1 MGVKPEV
8 VFPFKKMILL
18 ELKWARLLLLLSGA
32 AALGWQFIWTTQ
44 WTLLLGHEI
53 YAVLAVAAAFLG
65 GLCLG
70 TWLIALPKMQSLGM
84 LRIYVCA
91 ELLIAIWGVLLT
103 LGLPLV
109 GPVIAAGLGE
119 TPSAFTQ
126 AMLAFVFPL
135 VVLLP
140 STFAMGVTLPAMM
153 GLLRSRSKDM
163 ADLYAANTLGACI
176 GVALIVFYA
185 LPQWGISQSAWGLC
199 AVNVCCALLAWGMWR
214 KQEPQQIAASKD
226 VKFDGG
232 LMLFMLGFWGM
243 AYQVL
248 AIRVLSLVTENT
260 VYSYALLLMVYLAF
274 HALGAALYKLLAKDN
289 TTALNESFSIPL
301 LVVSVLVGAWG
312 LSMADDIFSW
322 PSMLWGESVW
332 SALAGEC
339 FAALLG
345 LAIPSAAMGFVFAQQ
360 TIRQDG
366 SQSWVAKSLFF
377 NILGASLAPLVVG
390 LLVFPAW
397 GAAGVI
403 CLVLLGYTVLQSFKT
418 VKDTLKLWP
427 LGLTYV
433 ALGSFFSWTFLNI
446 PPGGK
451 ALFFREGE
459 MASVSVVQDVNNVAH
474 LQINNR
480 AQEGSSASSWVE
492 RRLAVV
498 PLMFHEHPKKVLML
512 GLGTGFT
519 ANAAAEFGDVQV
531 QAVELLPEVVQASEI
546 FTRYPQSPKPTHPV
560 QKITAD
566 ARRFVNAS
574 TQSFDVI
581 VADVY
586 HPARSGAATLYTVE
600 HFQKIK
606 DRLNDGGVFCQW
618 LALFQMDTQ
627 TLRTIVAAYQSVY
640 PDAKAVLV
648 SNSLDSPA
656 IGLMAKKNTAWPLVA
671 DMQKK
676 WRDPKIAFSAAQARL
691 DDPYAV
697 WGTVMADG
705 ESLREFTS
713 GVKPNTDDHLQVS
726 FKAPW
731 VIYAPQE
738 APRDRLQEILDLWT
752 TKPELAEP
760 AATQK
765 HLSAYSK
772 AHKQYLELG
781 MNIKANSDP
790 LTLLNTVQEDLF
802 AMIQLS
808 PEFLPAQ
815 ETLSALTSAVS
826 PQHPK
831 LARDIET
838 RLQQIKLDKK
848 QTSH

>member
-1 MGVKPEV
+1 LH
-8 VFPFKKMILL
+8 FKKMILL
-18 ELKWARLLLLLSGA
+18 ELRWARLLLVLSGA

-84 LRIYVCA
+84 LRVYVFA
-91 ELLIAIWGVLLT
+91 ELLIAAWGVLLT
-103 LGLPLV
+103 LGLPQM
-109 GPVIAAGLGE
+109 GPFFAAGLGE

-126 AMLAFVFPL
+126 AMFAFLFPF

-185 LPQWGISQSAWGLC
+185 LPEWGISQSAWGLC
-199 AVNVCCALLAWGMWR
+199 AVNVCCALLAWVMWR
-214 KQEPQQIAASKD
+214 NQEPVQKPAGKD

-232 LMLFMLGFWGM
+232 LTLFLLGFWGM

-274 HALGAALYKLLAKDN
+274 HAMGAALYKLIAKEN
-289 TTALNESFSIPL
+289 TIASVESVAIPL
-301 LVVSVLVGAWG
+301 LIVSVVMGAWG
-312 LSMADDIFSW
+312 LSMADSLFAW
-322 PSMLWGESVW
+322 PSMVWGTSMW
-332 SALAGEC
+332 SALAGEG
-339 FAALLG
+339 FAALIG

-366 SQSWVAKSLFF
+366 SQGWVAKSLFF

-403 CLVLLGYTVLQSFKT
+403 CLVLLGYTALQSFKT

-433 ALGSFFSWTFLNI
+433 VLGGFFSWNFLNI

-451 ALFFREGE
+451 ALFFRDGE
-459 MASVSVVQDVNNVAH
+459 MAAVSVVQDLNNVAR

-492 RRLAVV
+492 RRLAVL
-498 PLMFHEHPKKVLML
+498 PLMFHEHPQKVLLL

-519 ANAAAEFGDVQV
+519 ANAAAEFGDVKV
-531 QAVELLPEVVQASEI
+531 QAVELLAEVVQASEI
-546 FTRYPQSPKPTHPV
+546 FKRYPHMPKPTHPV
-560 QKITAD
+560 QTITAD

-606 DRLNDGGVFCQW
+606 DTLNDGGVFCQW

-627 TLRTIVAAYQSVY
+627 TLRTIVAAYQEVY
-640 PDAKAVLV
+640 PEAKAVLV

-656 IGLMAKKNTAWPLVA
+656 IGLMARKNAAWPLVS
-671 DMQKK
+671 DIQKK
-676 WRDPKIAFSAAQARL
+676 WLDPQIAFSAKQARL

-705 ESLREFTS
+705 DSLRAFTS
-713 GVKPNTDDHLQVS
+713 GVKPNTDDHLLVS

-731 VIYAPQE
+731 VTYAPQE
-738 APRDRLQEILDLWT
+738 TPRARLQEILGLWT

-760 AATQK
+760 AGTQK
-765 HLSAYSK
+765 RLSAYSQ

-781 MNIKANSDP
+781 MNIRANEDP
-790 LTLLNTVQEDLF
+790 FTLLNAVQENLF
-802 AMIQLS
+802 TMIQLS
-808 PEFLPAQ
+808 PDFLPAQ
-815 ETLSALTSAVS
+815 ETLGSLADAVS
-826 PQHPK
+826 AQHPN
-831 LARDIET
+831 LAREVET
-838 RLQQIKLDKK
+838 KLK
-848 QTSH
+848 QLNLTLKEQ

>member
-1 MGVKPEV
+1 
-8 VFPFKKMILL
+8 MILVK
-18 ELKWARLLLLLSGA
+18 LKWARLLLVLSGA
-32 AALGWQFIWTTQ
+32 AALGWQFIWATQ

-70 TWLIALPKMQSLGM
+70 TWFIALPKMQSLGM
-84 LRIYVCA
+84 LRVYVFA
-91 ELLIAIWGVLLT
+91 ELLIAAWGVLLA
-103 LGLPLV
+103 LGLPIL
-109 GPVIAAGLGE
+109 GPVIAAVLGE
-119 TPSAFTQ
+119 NPSAFTQ
-126 AMLAFVFPL
+126 ALLAFTLPFL
-135 VVLLP
+135 VLLP

-199 AVNVCCALLAWGMWR
+199 AVNVCCALLAWGMW
-214 KQEPQQIAASKD
+214 KNKEQQANETTQNT
-226 VKFDGG
+226 KFDGS
-232 LMLFMLGFWGM
+232 LMLFLLGFLGM

-289 TTALNESFSIPL
+289 TTALRESLSIPF
-301 LVVSVLVGAWG
+301 LVVSVAIGAWG
-312 LSMADDIFSW
+312 LSMADGIFSW
-322 PSMLWGESVW
+322 PSTVWGKSMW
-332 SALAGEC
+332 SALAGEG

-345 LAIPSAAMGFVFAQQ
+345 LAIPSAAMGYVFAQQ

-366 SQSWVAKSLFF
+366 SPSWVAKSLFF
-377 NILGASLAPLVVG
+377 NILGASLAPMVMG
-390 LLVFPAW
+390 LLVFPVW
-397 GAAGVI
+397 GAANVI
-403 CLVLLGYTVLQSFKT
+403 CLVLLGYTSLQSFKT
-418 VKDTLKLWP
+418 LKDVLKLWP
-427 LGLTYV
+427 VSLMYGVLGGFFTWNFLT
-433 ALGSFFSWTFLNI
+433 L

-451 ALFFREGE
+451 VLFYREGE
-459 MASVSVVQDVNNVAH
+459 MASVSVVQDLNNVAR

-480 AQEGSSASSWVE
+480 VQEGSSASSWVE
-492 RRLAVV
+492 RRLAVL
-498 PLMFHEHPKKVLML
+498 PLMFHDNPQKVLML

-519 ANAAAEFGDVQV
+519 ANAAAEFGDVKV

-546 FTRYPQSPKPTHPV
+546 FMRYPQSPKPTHPV

-566 ARRFVNAS
+566 ARRYVNAS
-574 TQSFDVI
+574 KQSFDVI

-606 DRLNDGGVFCQW
+606 ERLNDGGVFCQW

-627 TLRTIVAAYQSVY
+627 TLSTIVAAYQSVY

-656 IGLMAKKNTAWPLVA
+656 IGLIALKNAAWPLVA

-676 WRDPKIAFSAAQARL
+676 WLDPQIAKSATEARL
-691 DDPYAV
+691 KDPYAV

-705 ESLREFTS
+705 ESLRAFTS
-713 GVKPNTDDHLQVS
+713 GIQPNTDDHLQVS

-731 VIYAPQE
+731 VTYAPQE
-738 APRDRLQEILDLWT
+738 TPRERLQEILGLWT
-752 TKPELAEP
+752 AQPELAEP

-765 HLSAYSK
+765 RLSAYRQ

-781 MNIKANSDP
+781 MTIKANSDAF
-790 LTLLNTVQEDLF
+790 TLLNTIQEELF

-815 ETLSALTSAVS
+815 ETLSALAGAVYK
-826 PQHPK
+826 QHPK
-831 LARDIET
+831 LAREVET
-838 RLQQIKLDKK
+838 KLKQINLILKE
-848 QTSH
+848 Q

>member
-1 MGVKPEV
+1 
-8 VFPFKKMILL
+8 MILL
-18 ELKWARLLLLLSGA
+18 ELRWARLLLVLSGA

-65 GLCLG
+65 GLCVG

-84 LRIYVCA
+84 LRIYVFA
-91 ELLIAIWGVLLT
+91 ELLIAAWGVLLT
-103 LGLPLV
+103 QGLPIL
-109 GPVIAAGLGE
+109 GPAIAAGFGE
-119 TPSAFTQ
+119 TPSAITQ
-126 AMLAFVFPL
+126 ALLAFTLPFL
-135 VVLLP
+135 VLLP
-140 STFAMGVTLPAMM
+140 STFAMGVTLPALM
-153 GLLRSRSKDM
+153 GFLQSRSKDM

-176 GVALIVFYA
+176 GVAFIVFYA
-185 LPQWGISQSAWGLC
+185 LPEWGISQSAWVLC
-199 AVNVCCALLAWGMWR
+199 AVNLGCALLAWRMWR
-214 KQEPQQIAASKD
+214 NQEPVPGATERGA
-226 VKFDGG
+226 KFDGG

-274 HALGAALYKLLAKDN
+274 HALGAALFKLITKDN
-289 TTALNESFSIPL
+289 TTALNETWSVPL
-301 LVVSVLVGAWG
+301 LVVSVALGAWG
-312 LSMADDIFSW
+312 LSMADSLFAW
-322 PSMLWGESVW
+322 PSMVWGESVW
-332 SALAGEC
+332 SALAGEG

-345 LAIPSAAMGFVFAQQ
+345 LAIPSAAMGYVFAQQ
-360 TIRQDG
+360 TIKQDG
-366 SQSWVAKSLFF
+366 SQGWVAKSLFF
-377 NILGASLAPLVVG
+377 NILGASLAPLVIG

-403 CLVLLGYTVLQSFKT
+403 CLVLLGYTALQSFKT

-433 ALGSFFSWTFLNI
+433 VLGGFFSWNFLNI

-451 ALFFREGE
+451 ALFFRDGE
-459 MASVSVVQDVNNVAH
+459 MAAVSVVQDLNNVAR

-480 AQEGSSASSWVE
+480 VQEGSSESSWVE
-492 RRLAVV
+492 RRLAVL
-498 PLMFHEHPKKVLML
+498 PLMFHEHPQKILML

-546 FTRYPQSPKPTHPV
+546 FTRYPQSPKPTNPV

-581 VADVY
+581 VADIY

-656 IGLMAKKNTAWPLVA
+656 IGLVARKNVEWPLVA

-676 WRDPKIAFSAAQARL
+676 WLDPQIAISATQARFQ
-691 DDPYAV
+691 DPFAV
-697 WGTVMADG
+697 WGTVMADA
-705 ESLREFTS
+705 ESLRAFTS
-713 GVKPNTDDHLQVS
+713 GVQPNTDNHLQVS

-731 VIYAPQE
+731 VTYAPQE
-738 APRDRLQEILDLWT
+738 TPRDRLEEILGLWT

-765 HLSAYSK
+765 RLSAYSQ

-781 MNIKANSDP
+781 MGIKPNADP
-790 LTLLNTVQEDLF
+790 FTLLNAFQEDIF
-802 AMIQLS
+802 TIIQLS
-808 PEFLPAQ
+808 PDFLPAQ
-815 ETLSALTSAVS
+815 ETLGSLAGAVS
-826 PQHPK
+826 PQHPQ
-831 LARDIET
+831 LAREVVS
-838 RLQQIKLDKK
+838 RLQQIKLEKK

>member
-1 MGVKPEV
+1 MVLH
-8 VFPFKKMILL
+8 FKKMILL
-18 ELKWARLLLLLSGA
+18 ELRWARLLLVLSGA

-65 GLCLG
+65 GLCVG

-84 LRIYVCA
+84 LRIYVFA
-91 ELLIAIWGVLLT
+91 ELLIAAWGVLLT
-103 LGLPLV
+103 LALPFMS
-109 GPVIAAGLGE
+109 PVIAAGLGE

-126 AMLAFVFPL
+126 ALLAFSLPFL
-135 VVLLP
+135 VLFP

-185 LPQWGISQSAWGLC
+185 LPQWGISQSAWGLS
-199 AVNVCCALLAWGMWR
+199 AVNACCALLAWRMC
-214 KQEPQQIAASKD
+214 KNQEPVQTAAKD

-232 LMLFMLGFWGM
+232 LVLFLLGFWGM

-274 HALGAALYKLLAKDN
+274 HALGAALYKLIAKEN
-289 TTALNESFSIPL
+289 TIASGESVAIPL
-301 LVVSVLVGAWG
+301 LIVSVVMGAWG
-312 LSMADDIFSW
+312 LSMADSLFSW
-322 PSMLWGESVW
+322 PSMVWGESVW
-332 SALAGEC
+332 SALAGEG

-345 LAIPSAAMGFVFAQQ
+345 LAIPSAAMGYVFTQQ

-366 SQSWVAKSLFF
+366 SQGWVAKSLFF
-377 NILGASLAPLVVG
+377 NILGASLAPLVIG
-390 LLVFPAW
+390 LWVFPAW

-403 CLVLLGYTVLQSFKT
+403 CLVLLGYTALQSFKT

-433 ALGSFFSWTFLNI
+433 VLGGFFSWNFLNI

-451 ALFFREGE
+451 TLFFRDGE
-459 MASVSVVQDVNNVAH
+459 MAAVSVVQDLNNVAR

-492 RRLAVV
+492 RRLAVL
-498 PLMFHEHPKKVLML
+498 PLMFHEHPQKVLML

-519 ANAAAEFGDVQV
+519 ANAAAEFGDVKV

-546 FTRYPQSPKPTHPV
+546 FKRYPHMPKPTHPV
-560 QKITAD
+560 QTIAAD

-640 PDAKAVLV
+640 PDVKAVLV

-656 IGLMAKKNTAWPLVA
+656 IGLMARKNAEWPLVS
-671 DMQKK
+671 DIQKK
-676 WRDPKIAFSAAQARL
+676 WLDPQIAASATQARL
-691 DDPYAV
+691 EDPYAV
-697 WGTVMADG
+697 WGTVIADG
-705 ESLREFTS
+705 ESLRAFTS

-731 VIYAPQE
+731 VTYAPQE
-738 APRDRLQEILDLWT
+738 TPRDRLQEILGLWT
-752 TKPELAEP
+752 TNPELAEP

-765 HLSAYSK
+765 RLSAYSQ

-781 MNIKANSDP
+781 MKIKPNADP
-790 LTLLNTVQEDLF
+790 FMLLNAVQENLF
-802 AMIQLS
+802 TMIQLS
-808 PEFLPAQ
+808 PDFLPAQ
-815 ETLSALTSAVS
+815 ETLGSLAGAVS
-826 PQHPK
+826 PQYPK
-831 LARDIET
+831 LAAEVESK
-838 RLQQIKLDKK
+838 LQQIKLNK

>member
-1 MGVKPEV
+1 
-8 VFPFKKMILL
+8 MILS
-18 ELKWARLLLLLSGA
+18 ELRWARLLLLLSGA

-70 TWLIALPKMQSLGM
+70 TWLIAMPKMQSQGM
-84 LRIYVCA
+84 LRVYMAA
-91 ELLIAIWGVLLT
+91 ELAVALWGVLLT
-103 LGLPLV
+103 LGLPFM

-119 TPSAFTQ
+119 TPSAFHQ

-140 STFAMGVTLPAMM
+140 STFAMGVTLPAML
-153 GLLRSRSKDM
+153 GLLQSRSKDM
-163 ADLYAANTLGACI
+163 ADLYAANTLGACV

-199 AVNVCCALLAWGMWR
+199 SVNVCCALLAWRMWR
-214 KQEPQQIAASKD
+214 NTEPQISEATKA
-226 VKFDGG
+226 VKFNGG
-232 LMLFMLGFWGM
+232 LMLFLLGFWGM

-274 HALGAALYKLLAKDN
+274 HALGAALYKLIAKDN
-289 TTALNESFSIPL
+289 KTALNESWSVPL
-301 LVVSVLVGAWG
+301 LVVSVALGAWG
-312 LSMADDIFSW
+312 LSLADSLFAW
-322 PSMLWGESVW
+322 PSMVWGQSVW
-332 SALAGEC
+332 SALAGEG

-345 LAIPSAAMGFVFAQQ
+345 LAIPSAAMGYVFAQQ

-366 SQSWVAKSLFF
+366 SQGWVAKSMFF
-377 NILGASLAPLVVG
+377 NILGAALAPLVVG
-390 LLVFPAW
+390 LWVFPAW

-403 CLVLLGYTVLQSFKT
+403 GLVLMGYTALQSFKT
-418 VKDTLKLWP
+418 GKDILKLWP

-433 ALGSFFSWTFLNI
+433 VLGGFFTWNFLNI
-446 PPGGK
+446 PQGGK

-459 MASVSVVQDVNNVAH
+459 MASVSVVQDVNNVAR

-480 AQEGSSASSWVE
+480 VQEGSSASSWVE
-492 RRLAVV
+492 RRLAVL
-498 PLMFHEHPKKVLML
+498 PLMFHEHPQKVLML

-546 FTRYPQSPKPTHPV
+546 FTRYLQNPKPIHPV

-566 ARRFVNAS
+566 ARRYVNAS

-627 TLRTIVAAYQSVY
+627 TLRTIVAAYQTVY

-656 IGLMAKKNTAWPLVA
+656 IGLMARNNAAWPLVA

-676 WRDPKIAFSAAQARL
+676 WLDPQTVISATQARL
-691 DDPYAV
+691 ENPYAV

-705 ESLREFTS
+705 ESLRLFTS

-731 VIYAPQE
+731 VTYAPQE
-738 APRDRLQEILDLWT
+738 APRDRLQEILSLWGT
-752 TKPELAEP
+752 QPELAEP

-765 HLSAYSK
+765 RLSAYSQ

-781 MNIKANSDP
+781 MNIKANADP
-790 LTLLNTVQEDLF
+790 FTLLNLVQEDIF
-802 AMIQLS
+802 TIIQLS
-808 PEFLPAQ
+808 PDFLPAQ
-815 ETLSALTSAVS
+815 ETLVSLASAVS
-826 PQHPK
+826 QQHPK
-831 LARDIET
+831 LAKEVEA
-838 RLQQIKLDKK
+838 RLQKIKLDKK
-848 QTSH
+848 INLTTKE

>member
-1 MGVKPEV
+1 
-8 VFPFKKMILL
+8 MILV
-18 ELKWARLLLLLSGA
+18 ELRWARLLLLLSGA

-65 GLCLG
+65 GLCVG
-70 TWLIALPKMQSLGM
+70 TWLISLPKMQSVGM
-84 LRIYVCA
+84 LRVYMAA
-91 ELLIAIWGVLLT
+91 ELVVALWGVLLT
-103 LGLPLV
+103 LGLPLM

-126 AMLAFVFPL
+126 AWLAFTLPFL
-135 VVLLP
+135 VLLP
-140 STFAMGVTLPAMM
+140 STFTMGVTLPAMM
-153 GLLRSRSKDM
+153 GLLQSRSKDM

-176 GVALIVFYA
+176 GVAFIVFYA
-185 LPQWGISQSAWGLC
+185 LPQWGISQSAWGLG
-199 AVNVCCALLAWGMWR
+199 AVNVCCALLAWRMWR
-214 KQEPQQIAASKD
+214 NQEPVQMPASKD
-226 VKFDGG
+226 AKFDGG
-232 LMLFMLGFWGM
+232 LMLFLLGFWGM

-274 HALGAALYKLLAKDN
+274 HALGAALYKLIAKEN
-289 TTALNESFSIPL
+289 TIASGESVAIPL
-301 LVVSVLVGAWG
+301 LIVSVLIGSLG
-312 LSMADDIFSW
+312 LSIADGIFSW
-322 PSMLWGESVW
+322 PSMVWGESVW
-332 SALAGEC
+332 SALAGEG

-345 LAIPSAAMGFVFAQQ
+345 LAMPSAAMGYVFAQQ

-366 SQSWVAKSLFF
+366 SQGWVAKSLFF

-390 LLVFPAW
+390 LLIFPAW

-403 CLVLLGYTVLQSFKT
+403 CLILLGYTFLQSFKT
-418 VKDTLKLWP
+418 VKDIYKLWP

-433 ALGSFFSWTFLNI
+433 VLGGFFSWNFLNI

-459 MASVSVVQDVNNVAH
+459 MASVSVVQDVNNVAR

-512 GLGTGFT
+512 GLGTGFS

-581 VADVY
+581 VADIY

-656 IGLMAKKNTAWPLVA
+656 IGLIARKNAAWPLVA

-676 WRDPKIAFSAAQARL
+676 WLDPQIAYSATQARL
-691 DDPYAV
+691 EAPYAV
-697 WGTVMADG
+697 WGTVMANG
-705 ESLREFTS
+705 ESLRAFTS
-713 GVKPNTDDHLQVS
+713 GIQPNTDDHLQVS

-731 VIYAPQE
+731 VTYAPQE
-738 APRDRLQEILDLWT
+738 TPRDRLQEILALWT
-752 TKPELAEP
+752 TKPELAES
-760 AATQK
+760 ASTQMRI
-765 HLSAYSK
+765 SAYSQ

-790 LTLLNTVQEDLF
+790 LTLLNNAQEDLF

-815 ETLSALTSAVS
+815 ETLIALAGAVS

-848 QTSH
+848 TNLTLKE

>member
-1 MGVKPEV
+1 
-8 VFPFKKMILL
+8 MILSQL
-18 ELKWARLLLLLSGA
+18 TWARLLLLLSGA

-70 TWLIALPKMQSLGM
+70 TWLIARPQMQSLSM
-84 LRIYVCA
+84 LRVYVAA
-91 ELLIAIWGVLLT
+91 EMVVALWGVLLT
-103 LGLPLV
+103 LGLPLMS
-109 GPVIAAGLGE
+109 PVIAAGLGE
-119 TPSAFTQ
+119 TPSAFAQ

-140 STFAMGVTLPAMM
+140 STFAMGVTLPAML
-153 GLLRSRSKDM
+153 GLLPSRSKDM

-199 AVNVCCALLAWGMWR
+199 AVNGACALLAWAMWR
-214 KQEPQQIAASKD
+214 NQEPVPGATERDA
-226 VKFDGG
+226 KFDGG
-232 LMLFMLGFWGM
+232 LMLFMFGFWGM

-274 HALGAALYKLLAKDN
+274 HALGAALYKLIAKEKTN
-289 TTALNESFSIPL
+289 ASGESVAIPL
-301 LVVSVLVGAWG
+301 LIVSVVIGAWG
-312 LSMADDIFSW
+312 LSMADRLFAW
-322 PSMLWGESVW
+322 PSVVWGQSVW
-332 SALAGEC
+332 SALAGEG

-345 LAIPSAAMGFVFAQQ
+345 LAIPSAAMGYVFAQQ

-366 SQSWVAKSLFF
+366 SQGWVAKSMFF
-377 NILGASLAPLVVG
+377 NILGAALAPLVIG

-403 CLVLLGYTVLQSFKT
+403 CLVLLGYTALQSFKT
-418 VKDTLKLWP
+418 FKDTLKLWP

-433 ALGSFFSWTFLNI
+433 VLGGFFSWNFLNI

-459 MASVSVVQDVNNVAH
+459 MASVSVVQDVNNVAR

-498 PLMFHEHPKKVLML
+498 PLMFHEHPQQVLML

-546 FTRYPQSPKPTHPV
+546 FNRYPQSPKPTHPV
-560 QKITAD
+560 QKITVD

-606 DRLNDGGVFCQW
+606 DRLSEGGVFCQW

-627 TLRTIVAAYQSVY
+627 TLRTIVAAYQAVY

-656 IGLMAKKNTAWPLVA
+656 IGLIARKNAAWPLVS

-676 WRDPKIAFSAAQARL
+676 WRDPQNELSATQARL
-691 DDPYAV
+691 QDPYAV
-697 WGTVMADG
+697 WGTVMADA
-705 ESLREFTS
+705 ESLRAFTS

-731 VIYAPQE
+731 VTYAPQE
-738 APRDRLQEILDLWT
+738 SPRDRLQEILALWT
-752 TKPELAEP
+752 TRPELAEP
-760 AATQK
+760 VPIQK
-765 HLSAYSK
+765 RLSAYSQ
-772 AHKQYLELG
+772 AHKQYFELG
-781 MNIKANSDP
+781 MNIKPNADP
-790 LTLLNTVQEDLF
+790 LSLLNAVQEEMF
-802 AMIQLS
+802 TIIRLS
-808 PEFLPAQ
+808 PDFLPAQ
-815 ETLSALTSAVS
+815 ETLVSLASAVA

-831 LARDIET
+831 LAKEVES
-838 RLQQIKLDKK
+838 RLEHLKLDTK
-848 QTSH
+848 QTSQRRNEKHANHI